1 MVGCWLSVVA
11 WCGLIVVLVLIV
23 ADWLVGGGCLPLV
36 VWGGDLVALSNC
48 GYCCFAMLVIW
59 FDCDYEFVAYGV
71 LTCRFEVV
79 VMMLCC
85 MGACY

>member
-23 ADWLVGGGCLPLV
+23 ADWLVGVGVCRWWFGVGTWLRCLIV
-36 VWGGDLVALSNC
+36 VIG
-48 GYCCFAMLVIW
+48 CFAMIVVW
-59 FDCDYEFVAYGV
+59 FDCDYGFVAYGV
-71 LTCRFEVV
+71 LVCRFGVV

-85 MGACY
+85 MGVCY